1 MLNTCE
7 TSVYPKPELFSQKTH
22 EKKNIKRM
30 FNMKKTL
37 DYLIYVYIIKQ
48 TKVLK
53 NTTHIDFYCIKNN
66 QKLSMENYLVSV
78 ISY

>member
-1 MLNTCE
+1 
-7 TSVYPKPELFSQKTH
+7 
-22 EKKNIKRM
+22 M